1 MLFTPF
7 WRDLIRSVP
16 ADSASPLAQHP
27 HTHLYSFTFGLRWC
41 VAKTRG
47 KVTGVLLYL
56 LEYQSISTLLHCI
69 QAKSAARCNASR
81 EKYFGSVSLTNRRS
95 SAACPRSDRRGS
107 TGAVSAV
114 WRHGRARGLRNGNEG
129 ELATQASSSLLS
141 IGSLVR
147 DLSLLCTACSM
158 CPETLL
164 TVPPLGVGRGG

>member
-1 MLFTPF
+1 MHIYIHSHSVCGGVQPRRVGRLQVFCSICWSINQSPPSYTVYKQKAQ
-7 WRDLIRSVP
+7 RD
-16 ADSASPLAQHP
+16 A
-27 HTHLYSFTFGLRWC
+27 
-41 VAKTRG
+41 TR
-47 KVTGVLLYL
+47 V
-56 LEYQSISTLLHCI
+56 
-69 QAKSAARCNASR
+69 